1 MPAVA
6 LFTASIETAI
16 NKALSLDSGSAAR
29 LKPLNGKRL
38 TVFLA
43 GTPIALTLVFS
54 DKVDVLA
61 ENQSFEDVVAE
72 LDGATCCIKTRP
84 DVLPDLRQSSK
95 ITSLIQQ
102 NRLSVEGEL
111 SIAQQV
117 SSVFQNLHID
127 WEEHASAYI
136 GDVAAHTLF
145 SSIQNVKLRAERF
158 FGNAKA
164 GLGNALT
171 EEKDV
176 AVPSI
181 AVAHF
186 ADQVTDLRDDVERF
200 EARLAQLEQKTTS
213 ADNL

>member
-1 MPAVA
+1 M
-6 LFTASIETAI
+6 
-16 NKALSLDSGSAAR
+16 
-29 LKPLNGKRL
+29 
-38 TVFLA
+38 
-43 GTPIALTLVFS
+43 
-54 DKVDVLA
+54 
-61 ENQSFEDVVAE
+61 
-72 LDGATCCIKTRP
+72 
-84 DVLPDLRQSSK
+84 
-95 ITSLIQQ
+95 
-102 NRLSVEGEL
+102 
-111 SIAQQV
+111 
-117 SSVFQNLHID
+117 FQNLHID

>member
-38 TVFLA
+38 TVFLS
-43 GTPIALTLVFS
+43 GTPIALSLVFS
-54 DKVDVLA
+54 DKIDVLA
-61 ENQSFEDVVAE
+61 ENQTFEEVVSG
-72 LDGATCCIKTRP
+72 LDGATCCIKARP
-84 DVLPDLRQSSK
+84 DVLPELRQSSK

-102 NRLSVEGEL
+102 NRLFVEGEL
-111 SIAQQV
+111 NIAQQA
-117 SSVFQNLHID
+117 SSLFQNLYID
-127 WEEHASAYI
+127 WEEHASAHI

-145 SSIQNVKLRAERF
+145 SSLQSVKQRAEQL

-164 GLGNALT
+164 GLSNALT

-176 AVPSI
+176 AVPKI

-186 ADQVTDLRDDVERF
+186 ADQVTDLRDDVDRF
-200 EARLAQLEQKTTS
+200 AARLSQLEQKTSS